1 MRVIDCKRAAILGK
15 RKSFNLDSL
24 RDKVAMR
31 GSGSRAASHGGTSDD
46 TVAKLRKPSFFKRK
60 INEWG
65 GRLLGAVSDGSFSGQ
80 QEEYATH
87 RTSQDYIWN
96 TAGLASWG
104 IVFPLLTIVATQL
117 SGVDQAGMFSLAF
130 VAGSLLMIVA
140 NYGVRTYQVSD
151 IDETHSFTEYQVN
164 RWITCAF
171 MLLVG
176 LAFCT
181 MRGYDGSMF
190 AMTVCVFV
198 YKMVDGLAD
207 VYEGRLQQMDKLY
220 LAGVSQ
226 MIRSLAVLVVFTLV
240 LLVTRSLEISSGAM
254 AVAAILSFIFFT
266 FPLALLETPKSKSF
280 HLKNVG
286 NIFVQCFPLFAA
298 LFLYAFIDNMP
309 KFMMEGTLG
318 YDSQLYFNALY
329 FPAQAILLTVGF
341 MYKPLLVRMAEA
353 WQDLSRR
360 GRFDLFIVVILLIIA
375 AITAIGIVMM
385 GWVGIPIM
393 GFLYGL
399 DFSDFTHL
407 AYMML
412 VAGGIT
418 GGIDFLYQVM
428 TVMRRQK
435 VVTKLYLITFVFAL
449 FIPWMLIRTSGLQGA
464 VMGYLIVMAVLFV
477 LLALE
482 YIGAR
487 VNYRRHPE
495 DDPLYEIALARAG
508 GETEPSGLDS
518 AASQVVRKPERRMG
532 SDSGASASA
541 QEYGEPQGNAARQ
554 AAHRERMARE
564 TGEMDPE
571 TRARKALSERRA
583 RRETEQGSSKR
594 AEGPRLPWSRK

>member
-1 MRVIDCKRAAILGK
+1 VTMRRSD
-15 RKSFNLDSL
+15 
-24 RDKVAMR
+24 
-31 GSGSRAASHGGTSDD
+31 SRAASHGTDSGQEA
-46 TVAKLRKPSFFKRK
+46 AKPRTPNFFKRK

-65 GRLLGAVSDGSFSGQ
+65 GRLLGAVSDGSFSDQ
-80 QEEYATH
+80 REEYATH

-104 IVFPLLTIVATQL
+104 IVFPLLTIVVTQL
-117 SGVDQAGMFSLAF
+117 SGVDQAGMFSFAF

-151 IDETHSFTEYQVN
+151 IGEVHSFTEYQVN
-164 RWITCAF
+164 RWVTCAL

-176 LAFCT
+176 MAFCT

-190 AMTVCVFV
+190 TMTTCVFV

-207 VYEGRLQQMDKLY
+207 VYEGRLQQTDKLY
-220 LAGVSQ
+220 LAGISQ

-240 LLVTRSLEISSGAM
+240 LLVTRNLEVSSGAM
-254 AVAAILSFIFFT
+254 AVAAILSFVLFT
-266 FPLALLETPKSKSF
+266 FPLALLETPKSKGF
-280 HLKNVG
+280 HLKSVG
-286 NIFVQCFPLFAA
+286 SIFVQCFPLFTA

-353 WQDLSRR
+353 WQDLGRR
-360 GRFDLFIVVILLIIA
+360 GRFDLFIVVVLLIIA
-375 AITAIGIVMM
+375 ALTAIGIGMM
-385 GWVGIPIM
+385 GWIGIPIM
-393 GFLYGL
+393 SFLYGV
-399 DFSDFTHL
+399 DFGDFTHL

-418 GGIDFLYQVM
+418 GAIDFLYQVM

-495 DDPLYEIALARAG
+495 DDPLYKSARERAENGVVGSMAFASDG
-508 GETEPSGLDS
+508 GAVHTTGNRIESDAPS
-518 AASQVVRKPERRMG
+518 
-532 SDSGASASA
+532 SASERSRE
-541 QEYGEPQGNAARQ
+541 EYSGNPARQ
-554 AAHRERMARE
+554 AAHRERVMRE

-583 RRETEQGSSKR
+583 RREAMQEPAQRADGPARFRFRKR
-594 AEGPRLPWSRK
+594 